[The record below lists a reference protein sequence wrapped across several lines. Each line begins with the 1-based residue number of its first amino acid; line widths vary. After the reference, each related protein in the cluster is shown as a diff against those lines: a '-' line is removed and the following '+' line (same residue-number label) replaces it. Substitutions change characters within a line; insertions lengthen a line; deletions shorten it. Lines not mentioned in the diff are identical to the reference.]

1 MKIIDK
7 DDGLER
13 VLEVYAIYWVDGMRS
28 HLVIPYEGYEGLLV
42 VRENKCDVVDASID
56 GFVLRKSSGEQDILV
71 HWAAEKEDLLDRLI
85 DPPDAEAVAELLRR
99 VREEGPLRSRNDE

>member
-7 DDGLER
+7 DDVLER

-28 HLVIPYEGYEGLLV
+28 HLVIPYEGYQGFFV

-56 GFVLRKSSGEQDILV
+56 GFVLRKSSVEQDILV

-85 DPPDAEAVAELLRR
+85 DPPAPEAVAELHHRIA
-99 VREEGPLRSRNDE
+99 EGKP